1 MAIHPIRIPS
11 HWNGRLI
18 SQTYTFPTMAFL
30 PYHHEMKPA
39 FESES
44 SLQVHWFGRYAGF
57 PSWSIEPARLA
68 ADMIAFL
75 FVEEEQCQAIINGV
89 TITLKTGDLLV
100 IKGADEFELSHDPAR
115 PHRNLATALALKQ
128 GGVTNQ
134 LLHRNFKRRYS
145 LKEPRTYVIEF
156 EKVLAA
162 FAQEGAFR
170 DLAISGAIMQWL
182 AYLLH
187 TLRPAM
193 ARTGLEMRTVV
204 DRVLTAESWALS
216 RLGEVIT
223 INDWSRA
230 VKLNPDYFGRIFKR
244 ETGKRP
250 MEWLNERRLQMAAQ
264 LLSHTRKSV
273 GEISEICGFAN
284 PFYLSRLFKKHYG
297 IAPQGYR
304 RRLG

>member
-1 MAIHPIRIPS
+1 
-11 HWNGRLI
+11 
-18 SQTYTFPTMAFL
+18 MAFL
-30 PYHHEMKPA
+30 PYHHAQKPA

-44 SLQVHWFGRYAGF
+44 GLQVHWFGRYAGYPDWSVK
-57 PSWSIEPARLA
+57 PSRLA

-75 FVEEEQCQAIINGV
+75 FVESEQCQAVINGV
-89 TITLKTGDLLV
+89 TLTLKPGNLLV
-100 IKGADEFELSHDPAR
+100 IKGADEFELSHDPAH
-115 PHRNLATALALKQ
+115 PHRNLATALALRQ

-134 LLHRNFKRRYS
+134 LLHRNFKRRYAIKS
-145 LKEPRTYVIEF
+145 PEIYVAEF

-187 TLRPAM
+187 TLRPPM
-193 ARTGLEMRTVV
+193 ARTSLEMRSVV
-204 DRVLTAESWALS
+204 DRVLTAEAWAMS

-223 INDWSRA
+223 IDEWARA
-230 VKLNPDYFGRIFKR
+230 VRLNPDYFGRIFKR

-264 LLSHTRKSV
+264 LLGNTRKSV
-273 GEISEICGFAN
+273 SEISEICGFAN
-284 PFYLSRLFKKHYG
+284 PFYLSRLFKNNFG

-304 RRLG
+304 QRGGKGLP